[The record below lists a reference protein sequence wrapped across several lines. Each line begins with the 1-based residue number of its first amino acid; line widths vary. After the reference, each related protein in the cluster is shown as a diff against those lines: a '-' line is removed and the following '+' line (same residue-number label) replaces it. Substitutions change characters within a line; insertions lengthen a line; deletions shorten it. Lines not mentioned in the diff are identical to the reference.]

1 MVLSGLTG
9 TESTKKEVGMAL
21 EYIVI
26 QNKQVPYVRGTVS
39 PNDCQLDPKNPRI
52 QYLVGQRPGVSQS
65 QLDRML
71 WEKDQVKALGQS
83 ILQNGGVYEPLIVQK
98 NGKGYRVREGNCRTV
113 ATRHVAEQYPGD
125 ARFATMPAMIF
136 DVDLTEEDLAVLLA
150 DMHVAGKIRWD
161 AYEQAKHVSD
171 LYHVYGKTYDW
182 LSNHLRLSK
191 SKITEYLLAYQ
202 AMTDYLKLHPE
213 PINVQKFA
221 FFHELMR
228 KKELRERYT
237 TDLQFKQ
244 SFQQWVTTG
253 KLTDSKQVRD
263 LSAILSNPDAR
274 KALDGS
280 GADQAI
286 KVLVRDD
293 PALES
298 DLFHSVKE
306 ATEQLHKAPA
316 TELQDLKLG
325 NAQKLIML
333 RNLSRAI
340 EDLATLAGVKL

>member
-1 MVLSGLTG
+1 
-9 TESTKKEVGMAL
+9 MAV

-26 QNKQVPYVRGTVS
+26 QNKQVPYVRGTVD
-39 PNDCQLDPKNPRI
+39 PDVCELDAKNPRI
-52 QYLVGQRPGVSQS
+52 QYLIGQRPGVSQA
-65 QLDRML
+65 QLDEML
-71 WEKDQVKALGQS
+71 WEKDQVKALAQS
-83 ILQNGGVYEPLIVQK
+83 ILQNGGVYDPLIVQK
-98 NGKGYRVREGNCRTV
+98 NGGKYRVREGNCRTV
-113 ATRHVAEQYPGD
+113 ATRHVADQFPGD
-125 ARFATMPAMIF
+125 ARFASMPAMIF
-136 DVDLTEEDLAVLLA
+136 DVELTEEDLAVLLA

-191 SKITEYLLAYQ
+191 SKITEYLMAYQ

-228 KKELRERYT
+228 KKELKERYT
-237 TDLQFKQ
+237 TDLQFRQ
-244 SFQQWVTTG
+244 SFHQWVTTG

-263 LSAILSNPDAR
+263 LSAILDNTDAR
-274 KALDGS
+274 KALESS
-280 GADQAI
+280 GAEQAV

-293 PALES
+293 PSLES

-306 ATEQLHKAPA
+306 ATEQLRKAPA
-316 TELQDLKLG
+316 LEIHDLKTG
-325 NAQKLIML
+325 NPQKLIML
-333 RNLSRAI
+333 RNLNRAI